1 MNLKFIFF
9 NKFINNVTDN
19 LKNFAYNKI
28 IANLHEIYNQINSE
42 IDNNYT
48 SKTLIKNYKKILI
61 VMMPVIPHF
70 ANECFS
76 NIDENKNLSWPEIN
90 EYLLIEQ
97 NTNYVIQ
104 INGKKRAIIKGKKDL
119 SEEELS
125 NQISNNLELDK
136 YIKNKK
142 IKKKIFIPNKL
153 INIII

>member
-1 MNLKFIFF
+1 
-9 NKFINNVTDN
+9 
-19 LKNFAYNKI
+19 
-28 IANLHEIYNQINSE
+28 
-42 IDNNYT
+42 
-48 SKTLIKNYKKILI
+48 
-61 VMMPVIPHF
+61 MMPVIPHF

-76 NIDENKNLSWPEIN
+76 NIDKNKNLSWPEIN
-90 EYLLIEQ
+90 EYLLIEE

>member
-1 MNLKFIFF
+1 
-9 NKFINNVTDN
+9 
-19 LKNFAYNKI
+19 
-28 IANLHEIYNQINSE
+28 
-42 IDNNYT
+42 
-48 SKTLIKNYKKILI
+48 
-61 VMMPVIPHF
+61 MMPVIPHF